1 MSSNSNVRVSYVI
14 TTKNR
19 AAYLDRVLTNVREFI
34 EPIDE
39 LVIIDGGSTDAT
51 GEVVARNQD
60 IVTVF
65 VSEPDEGEAHAFNK
79 ALFRA
84 RGRYIK
90 PITDDDYF
98 YPDAMRRL
106 VAEMETNPDVDAI
119 HAGGELW
126 DQRNASEQFIDYWF
140 LDKSAPPTTAQIFDK
155 LVCGLGLIVRRDV
168 LERTGGVSNAH
179 KAVDGDLL
187 CRLIE
192 CNCKVR
198 YLDVNSYK
206 RYLYPHSGCTN
217 LDNMERDRL
226 IFWLRMGRWEEF
238 LTADPDRLWLLFG
251 GGSTRR
257 HALFCGLWMASSIN
271 RSPLWWVPV
280 ALRNLVKRMRRTQR
294 AIRQRSPKVIRSRSH
309 EWSGELR

>member
-1 MSSNSNVRVSYVI
+1 MSPNCNVRVSYVI
-14 TTKNR
+14 TTKSR
-19 AAYLDRVLTNVREFI
+19 ATYLDRVLTNVREFI
-34 EPIDE
+34 EPVDE

-106 VAEMETNPDVDAI
+106 VAEMEANPDVDAI

-126 DQRNASEQFIDYWF
+126 DHCGSSEKFIDYWF
-140 LDKSAPPTTAQIFDK
+140 LDKSTPSTTEQIFDK

-168 LERTGGVSNAH
+168 LERTGGLSNAH

-192 CNCKVR
+192 CKCKIR
-198 YLDVNSYK
+198 YLDINAYK
-206 RYLYPHSGCTN
+206 RYLYPHSGCMN
-217 LDNMERDRL
+217 LDNMVRDRL
-226 IFWLRMGRWEEF
+226 IFWLRMGRWEDF
-238 LTADPDRLWLLFG
+238 LTEDPDRMWLLFG
-251 GGSTRR
+251 GGSSRR
-257 HALFCGLWMASSIN
+257 HALFCGLWMASSLN
-271 RSPLWWVPV
+271 RSPLWRVPV
-280 ALRNLVKRMRRTQR
+280 MLRNLAKLVRRTQR
-294 AIRQRSPKVIRSRSH
+294 AIRPPPPKATHSRSH
-309 EWSGELR
+309 QWSGELR